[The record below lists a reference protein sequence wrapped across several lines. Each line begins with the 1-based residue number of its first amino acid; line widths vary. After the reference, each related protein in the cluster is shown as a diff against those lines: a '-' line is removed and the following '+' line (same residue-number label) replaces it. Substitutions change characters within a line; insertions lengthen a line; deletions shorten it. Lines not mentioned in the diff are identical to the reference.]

1 MSGAPVKRMRVM
13 YVKRYIIVPIT
24 SEAIRF
30 MGNVRSSSRESVLAA
45 MKETVLIFYL
55 S

>member
-1 MSGAPVKRMRVM
+1 
-13 YVKRYIIVPIT
+13 
-24 SEAIRF
+24 